1 MNVRFTGASLAIISM
16 GLLAAAGVRKK
27 RGAKNELGE
36 LAGFDKIDL
45 GDRPGWILRER
56 GDDQVV
62 FTSDEGKWIVVS
74 RNKRRPES
82 LILRWEGGRDQQ
94 EAAREAQRKFAG
106 LLELSAER
114 RRPTAGPAISEKKK
128 RTWKLV
134 FDSREEA
141 LEAYAED
148 QEAMRLLEVSLDADE
163 AADRFEAHVSA
174 EPDGGYAYTYQAVHP
189 HPGSVIVMAGSGN
202 SLSDEEKKI
211 RQAAD
216 SAGLMNFN
224 EWVKVVAKIRGRP
237 LSEADPYRP
246 AIEASEGETWYDVWL
261 DKVPPDEAAK
271 LGSRSVR

>member
-1 MNVRFTGASLAIISM
+1 MNVRFTGASLALISM

-27 RGAKNELGE
+27 RGAKNEPGE
-36 LAGFDKIDL
+36 LAGLDEIDL
-45 GDRPGWILRER
+45 GDRPGWVLRER

-94 EAAREAQRKFAG
+94 EAAREAQRKFAD

-148 QEAMRLLEVSLDADE
+148 QEAMRLLEVALGADE
-163 AADRFEAHVSA
+163 AADRFEAHVSV

-189 HPGSVIVMAGSGN
+189 HPGSVIVMGSEN
-202 SLSDEEKKI
+202 SLSDEKKKI
-211 RQAAD
+211 RQAAN
-216 SAGLMNFN
+216 SAGLMSFN
-224 EWVKVVAKIRGRP
+224 EWVKAVAKIRGRP
-237 LSEADPYRP
+237 LTEADPYRP

-261 DKVPPDEAAK
+261 DKVPPEEAAR